1 MTLLKQVELR
11 TDPQARTYVKNEIV
25 TVRFA
30 LADGSVA
37 SREGANTYKQGDA
50 LITGST
56 GDQWS
61 VTRDRFDAKYTPV
74 APLHHG
80 QDGTYRNVPVPVL
93 AKQINEDFSVE
104 RTAGGD
110 IIYGKAG
117 DWLMQYAPDDYGIV
131 QNAKF
136 QKVYQLA
143 TTQTGLVLDSF

>member
-1 MTLLKQVELR
+1 
-11 TDPQARTYVKNEIV
+11 
-25 TVRFA
+25 
-30 LADGSVA
+30 
-37 SREGANTYKQGDA
+37 

-117 DWLMQYAPDDYGIV
+117 DWLMQYAPGDYGIV

-143 TTQTGLVLDSF
+143 TTQTGVVLDSF